1 MLSAYKRY
9 PFRVPLRVKFFN
21 LFRYIFQF
29 RILEKFLVSKLA
41 SGKSGFWKRLI
52 PPLYFYESG
61 SFRNVVRDNIYFR
74 LDISR
79 LIDHSIFFFK
89 VRDVGWENL
98 FRLLKPDFHVI
109 DAGANMGFLT
119 LKFSRI
125 CVDGVVYGFEPDSDN
140 FNDLSQNLRLNG
152 FENVRLF
159 KTALGEKP
167 AEGTLYKVFA
177 NNPGA
182 NRILPH
188 EPSFFFGSET
198 VQITALDQYLSKG
211 IISRV
216 DLIKVDVEGFELFV
230 LMGAREIIERFK
242 PLMFIE
248 LVETNLRRQNCSS
261 RGLIEFIEGYNY
273 TVLDAR
279 TMLPIERN
287 HGDHHTDV
295 VCIPILPK

>member
-1 MLSAYKRY
+1 MSAYKRY

-21 LFRYIFQF
+21 LFRYIFQYPF
-29 RILEKFLVSKLA
+29 PEKLLVSKLG

-52 PPLYFYESG
+52 PPLYFYKSG
-61 SFRNVVRDNIYFR
+61 SFRTVVRDNISFR

-79 LIDHSIFFFK
+79 LIDHSIFFYK
-89 VRDVGWENL
+89 IRDVGWENL

-125 CVDGVVYGFEPDSDN
+125 CVDGTVYAFEADSDN
-140 FNDLSQNLRLNG
+140 FTDLSQNLGLNG
-152 FENVRLF
+152 FQNVRLF

-188 EPSFFFGSET
+188 RPSFFFGSET
-198 VQITALDQYLSKG
+198 VQITTLDQYFEEG

-216 DLIKVDVEGFELFV
+216 DVMKVDVEGFELFV
-230 LMGAREIIERFK
+230 LKGAREVIERFR

-248 LVETNLRRQNCSS
+248 LVETNLRNQNCSS
-261 RGLIEFIEGYNY
+261 LGLIEFIEGYNY

-295 VCIPILPK
+295 VCIPILSK